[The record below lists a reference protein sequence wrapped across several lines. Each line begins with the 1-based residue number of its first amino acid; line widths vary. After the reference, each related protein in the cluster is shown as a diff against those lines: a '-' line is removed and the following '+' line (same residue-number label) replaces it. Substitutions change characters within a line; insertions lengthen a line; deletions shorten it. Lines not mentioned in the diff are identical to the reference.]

1 MRIDDFKARFAEMRR
16 TEEMKFFGLPDFDVP
31 VDVLMGLR
39 QGMPSL
45 VFMCSEEPPRLNSSL
60 AVKVAVTK
68 HGDIWQLLMIETEE
82 KYSEPF
88 CSFCMDILSV
98 MEGAVDE
105 RNALSRLEARYEVW
119 MSFWKSAPK
128 MTEEKVRGLAGE
140 LLFLERCLDQ
150 GRNARQVVFGW
161 HGASGADQ
169 DFVFDN
175 AWAEVKTVRQS
186 ATDVKITSLEQ
197 LVNPASLEKATQ
209 VDGRLVIVRL
219 HSDPAE
225 GAFTLAQLHER
236 ILRRLEED
244 PGVQQKY
251 LTELAL
257 TGADMESGNLETK
270 LPLQLMEMK
279 SYAVNVQGFPK
290 LHRGA
295 GIPEAVTNVSYSL
308 SIAALKD
315 WLIEGDDGDV

>member
-1 MRIDDFKARFAEMRR
+1 M
-16 TEEMKFFGLPDFDVP
+16 
-31 VDVLMGLR
+31 
-39 QGMPSL
+39 
-45 VFMCSEEPPRLNSSL
+45 
-60 AVKVAVTK
+60 
-68 HGDIWQLLMIETEE
+68 
-82 KYSEPF
+82 
-88 CSFCMDILSV
+88 
-98 MEGAVDE
+98 
-105 RNALSRLEARYEVW
+105 
-119 MSFWKSAPK
+119 
-128 MTEEKVRGLAGE
+128 
-140 LLFLERCLDQ
+140 
-150 GRNARQVVFGW
+150 
-161 HGASGADQ
+161 
-169 DFVFDN
+169 
-175 AWAEVKTVRQS
+175 
-186 ATDVKITSLEQ
+186 
-197 LVNPASLEKATQ
+197 NPASLETATQ